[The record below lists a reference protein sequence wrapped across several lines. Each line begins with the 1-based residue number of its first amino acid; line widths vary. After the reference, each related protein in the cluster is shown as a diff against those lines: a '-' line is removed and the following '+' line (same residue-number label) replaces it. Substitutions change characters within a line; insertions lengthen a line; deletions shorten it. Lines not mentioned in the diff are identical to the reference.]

1 MYEEY
6 MQNFFNYPIGG
17 YRNTYEQYAQDGCG
31 INYEPRYGFEM
42 VENYPYSYNPNYIQ
56 GNTQNYQNRNTSQ
69 ELEDLYPE
77 IYKIVYP
84 MVRKVCAKNNYRG
97 YSKNEVDRM
106 VEEVYSNIEVNDAV
120 ELNITLNN
128 DVRGTSK
135 DNNSEKD
142 ARENENRGEK
152 RQIRRNSG
160 LNDLIRILILRELLG
175 RPGCF
180 GPNCRPGIGPR
191 PPMPP
196 RPPRPPFPRYEQ
208 M

>member
-6 MQNFFNYPIGG
+6 MQNFFNYPAGG
-17 YRNTYEQYAQDGCG
+17 YRNIYEQYNQENCG
-31 INYEPRYGFEM
+31 MNYEPRYGFDM
-42 VENYPYSYNPNYIQ
+42 VDNYPYGYNPNYIQ
-56 GNTQNYQNRNTSQ
+56 ENIPNYQSRNIAQ
-69 ELEDLYPE
+69 ELENSYPE

-97 YSKNEVDRM
+97 FSKVEVDRM
-106 VEEVYSNIEVNDAV
+106 VEEVYSSVEVNDAV

-135 DNNSEKD
+135 DESSSNEAKD
-142 ARENENRGEK
+142 EESIVEK
-152 RQIRRNSG
+152 RQIRKNSG

-175 RPGCF
+175 RPGCI
-180 GPNCRPGIGPR
+180 GPNCRPGMNPR

-196 RPPRPPFPRYEQ
+196 RPPRPPFPRYE
-208 M
+208 

>member
-6 MQNFFNYPIGG
+6 MQNFFNYPAGG
-17 YRNTYEQYAQDGCG
+17 YRNTYEQYNPENYGM
-31 INYEPRYGFEM
+31 NYEQRYEM
-42 VENYPYSYNPNYIQ
+42 VDNYPYSYTPNYIQ
-56 GNTQNYQNRNTSQ
+56 GNMQGFQSRNVTQ
-69 ELEDLYPE
+69 ELEDSYPE

-97 YSKNEVDRM
+97 YSKTEVDRM
-106 VEEVYSNIEVNDAV
+106 VEEVYSSLEVNDAV

-128 DVRGTSK
+128 DVRGSSSK
-135 DNNSEKD
+135 DEAGEAD
-142 ARENENRGEK
+142 ATDSEK
-152 RQIRRNSG
+152 RQIRRNNG

-180 GPNCRPGIGPR
+180 GPNCRPGMGPR

-196 RPPRPPFPRYEQ
+196 RPPFPRYE
-208 M
+208 

>member
-17 YRNTYEQYAQDGCG
+17 YRNTYEPSTYENCG
-31 INYEPRYGFEM
+31 MNYEPRYGLEM

-56 GNTQNYQNRNTSQ
+56 GNTQSRNITQ
-69 ELEDLYPE
+69 ELEDCYPE
-77 IYKIVYP
+77 IYKVVYP

-106 VEEVYSNIEVNDAV
+106 VEEVYSSIEANDAV

-128 DVRGTSK
+128 DVRGKSTDDK
-135 DNNSEKD
+135 KEY
-142 ARENENRGEK
+142 EENRGEK
-152 RQIRRNSG
+152 RQIRRNNG

-180 GPNCRPGIGPR
+180 GPNCRPGMGPR

-196 RPPRPPFPRYEQ
+196 RPPRPPFPRYE
-208 M
+208 

>member
-6 MQNFFNYPIGG
+6 MQNFFNYPAGG
-17 YRNTYEQYAQDGCG
+17 YRNTYEQYNPENYGM
-31 INYEPRYGFEM
+31 NYEQRYEM
-42 VENYPYSYNPNYIQ
+42 VDNYPYSYTPNYIQ
-56 GNTQNYQNRNTSQ
+56 GNMQGFQSRNVTQ
-69 ELEDLYPE
+69 ELEDSYPE

-97 YSKNEVDRM
+97 YSKTEVDRM
-106 VEEVYSNIEVNDAV
+106 VEEVYNSLEVNDAV

-128 DVRGTSK
+128 DVRGSSSK
-135 DNNSEKD
+135 EEAGEADATDSEK
-142 ARENENRGEK
+142 RGEK
-152 RQIRRNSG
+152 RQIRRNNG

-180 GPNCRPGIGPR
+180 GPNCRPGMGPR

-196 RPPRPPFPRYEQ
+196 RPPFPRYE
-208 M
+208 